1 MKKLLASLLAIAM
14 VLGLCAC
21 GSGSTASSTT
31 PASEPTE
38 AASAPEQKPAEPAAP
53 QEEASQAEAP
63 ASAEEEAPAA
73 GGLITTDYTYDLPL
87 VDDGCQPHLS

>member
-21 GSGSTASSTT
+21 GSGSTASSAA

-38 AASAPEQKPAEPAAP
+38 AASAPEQKPAEHVAVIVLLAVLLRRGILGIVKGP
-53 QEEASQAEAP
+53 
-63 ASAEEEAPAA
+63 
-73 GGLITTDYTYDLPL
+73 GIR
-87 VDDGCQPHLS
+87 